1 MTQPGKPPTSDAE
14 WARNTERRVAHLESP
29 NTVRIGPWVISSQDG
44 DLIATKPGEEI
55 VFGTVPEQTE
65 VPDVTRGYISTTVNN
80 YVELI
85 EESIGNP
92 NGGGGLPKI
101 KDFLN
106 GKWDDLVE
114 TQEVADSRMKAGN
127 NLVTN
132 PSFNKPIYYVGDG
145 SYVTDI
151 KRTGTQAARLV
162 ANGTLRKLPLICD
175 TEGPVF
181 VTATAGDIF
190 YVEAWVWGASGNS
203 QTSGGANGIQFYV
216 YAYDKDGNQISVP
229 LTTNGVNA
237 STGLNNQWTRFYGYI
252 AIPTTGAYT
261 ATASMTAYLVLN
273 TNVTSGSVFTF
284 DDPILRAD
292 SLVNSWNYI
301 YDGANGTTGS
311 FGKLPFDLL
320 NPIQNL
326 RQTSIAAASGASGAM
341 NTALAAASGASGARS
356 LAQDTIDAIVI
367 GLKAWTGI
375 DLAPGDVQTAS
386 EKVSTALATLSTV
399 TSNLV
404 AQREAGMFYGVAINE
419 SFTDYTSGSTLG
431 AKWSGWASGTGSA
444 VWGIDTYLNLGVPGT
459 GYAMMKPVSG
469 ASSRTAAVKLVEQS
483 LTQYQRI
490 GIVFNDIGHA
500 TESAPSSGTRH
511 WTRILGR
518 INADKTQYVF
528 VEFRATEVIIGFNN
542 GSGGDQYWSGSL
554 KTYSYKAGVPYWF
567 ECGLT
572 QSAERSFK
580 LWEGTTA
587 ITTAVDSSLAS
598 AVSDDGHCGAG
609 FAGWITDHRYVPAAV
624 AGFTLLDNVPPFIR
638 GMGFR
643 ASNLTD
649 SDNFQVDVTNSTPP
663 IDPMTGFFPDNW
675 FVQEYCTGNML
686 YTESDNT
693 LTVSE
698 PGHYLVVI
706 AQKGSY
712 AVQGIGTVSG
722 RVSACIYVDSGSG
735 EFIERQFYPST
746 QWSNIKESFG
756 GVFTVYLQGGDKIRP
771 GWKSWWETSG
781 NSYMGSTVG
790 ETYFGVTFL
799 HNRYEKVTS
808 V

>member
-1 MTQPGKPPTSDAE
+1 MDDAE
-14 WARNTERRVAHLESP
+14 WARDTEKRLRQLESRD
-29 NTVRIGPWVISSQDG
+29 TMRVGPWVLSSRDG

-55 VFGTVPEQTE
+55 VIGSIPEQTE
-65 VPDVTRGYISTTVNN
+65 VPDTTRGYVTNIVNN

-85 EESIGNP
+85 EDSIGNP

-106 GKWDDLVE
+106 GKWDDLVA
-114 TQEVADSRMKAGN
+114 TQEVADSRAIAGN
-127 NLVTN
+127 NIVSN
-132 PSFNKPIYYVGDG
+132 PGFNTEGFYLGDG
-145 SYVTDI
+145 VYVTDL
-151 KRTGTQAARLV
+151 KRTGSRAARVV
-162 ANGTLRKLPLICD
+162 ANGTLKRIPL
-175 TEGPVF
+175 TVN
-181 VTATAGDIF
+181 ATGELRIAATPGDIF
-190 YVEAWVWGASGNS
+190 YVEAWVWGASANT
-203 QTSGGANGIQFYV
+203 QTSGGANGIAFYIDV
-216 YAYDKDGNQISVP
+216 FNTAGTKLGSS
-229 LTTNGVNA
+229 LTTTSPTAG
-237 STGLNNQWTRFYGYI
+237 TGLSNQWSKFTGYI
-252 AIPTTGAYT
+252 TIPNVAPYNGA
-261 ATASMTAYLVLN
+261 ATMTPYIVVN
-273 TNVTSGSVFTF
+273 TNVTPGDVYTF
-284 DDPILRAD
+284 DDPIVRVD
-292 SLVNSWNYI
+292 SLVNSWSYV
-301 YDGANGTTGS
+301 YDGTNGTTGS

-320 NPIQNL
+320 NPLQNL
-326 RQTSIAAASGASGAM
+326 RTTAITAASGASGAM
-341 NTALAAASGASGARS
+341 NTALLAASGASGARG
-356 LAQDTIDAIVI
+356 LAQDTIAAIVI

-375 DLAPGDVQTAS
+375 DLAPGDVQTAA

-404 AQREAGMFYGVAINE
+404 SQREAGMFYGVAINE
-419 SFTDYTSGSTLG
+419 SFTDYTPGSTLG
-431 AKWSGWASGTGSA
+431 AKWSGWASGTGTA

-459 GYAMMKPVSG
+459 GYAMMKPMAG
-469 ASSRTAAVKLVEQS
+469 ANSRTAAVKLVEQS
-483 LTQYQRI
+483 LTQFQRI

-500 TESAPSSGTRH
+500 TDRAATSGTRH

-528 VEFRATEVIIGFNN
+528 VEFRSTEVIIGFNN

-554 KTYSYKAGVPYWF
+554 KTYRYKAGVPYWF
-567 ECGLT
+567 ECGLS

-587 ITTAVDSSLAS
+587 ITTAVDSGLAS

-609 FAGWITDHRYVPAAV
+609 FAGWVQDHRYVPAAV
-624 AGFTLLDNVPPFIR
+624 AGFTLLDNVPPFVR
-638 GMGFR
+638 GMSFR
-643 ASNLTD
+643 ASNLTN
-649 SDNFQVDVTNSTPP
+649 SSNFQVEHTSSTPLTP
-663 IDPMTGFFPDNW
+663 KTGFFPSNW
-675 FVQEYCTGNML
+675 FAQEYCTGNLL
-686 YTESDNT
+686 YDEANNT

-712 AVQGIGTVSG
+712 ALQGGVVSG
-722 RVSACIYVDSGSG
+722 RVSAAIFIDSGSG

-771 GWKSWWETSG
+771 GWKSWWTTSG
-781 NSYMGSTVG
+781 NSYMGSSVG

>member
-55 VFGTVPEQTE
+55 VFGQLPDEDTVS
-65 VPDVTRGYISTTVNN
+65 DVTRGFVTGQIG
-80 YVELI
+80 LI

-114 TQEVADSRMKAGN
+114 TTEVADSRMKAGN

-181 VTATAGDIF
+181 VTATAGDI
-190 YVEAWVWGASGNS
+190 YYAEAWVWGGSGNS
-203 QTSGGANGIQFYV
+203 QTSGGANGIQFYI
-216 YAYDKDGNQISVP
+216 YAYDKDGTQISVP
-229 LTTNGVNA
+229 LTTNGVNT
-237 STGLNNQWTRFYGYI
+237 STGLNGQWTKFTGYI

-273 TNVTSGSVFTF
+273 ENVTSGSVFTF

-326 RQTSIAAASGASGAM
+326 RQKALDGASGASGAL
-341 NTALAAASGASGARS
+341 NTAQAAASGASGART
-356 LAQDTIDAIVI
+356 LAQDTINAIVI

-375 DLAPGDVQTAS
+375 DLAPADVQTAG
-386 EKVSTALATLSTV
+386 EKVATALSTLSTV

-404 AQREAGMFYGVAINE
+404 AQRDAGMFYGTAVHENFA
-419 SFTDYTSGSTLG
+419 DYTIGSTTG
-431 AKWSGWASGTGSA
+431 PKWTAWASGTGTA
-444 VWGIDTYLNLGVPGT
+444 VWGIDAQYPGYSDE
-459 GYAMMKPVSG
+459 YAVMKPLAG
-469 ASSRTAAVKLVEQS
+469 ANSRHAGVRLVQQTA
-483 LTQYQRI
+483 TRFQRI
-490 GIVFNDIGHA
+490 GIVFSDIGRN
-500 TESAPSSGTRH
+500 TESAPTSGLRH
-511 WTRILGR
+511 YTRIYGR
-518 INADKTQYVF
+518 VNADRTQYVF
-528 VEFRATEVIIGFNN
+528 AEFRATEVVIGFNN
-542 GSGGDQYWSGSL
+542 GTGGDQFFSGSL
-554 KTYSYKAGVPYWF
+554 KAYTYKAGFPYWF
-567 ECGLT
+567 ECGT
-572 QSAERSFK
+572 SQAAERTFK

-587 ITTAVDSSLAS
+587 ITTGLDTGAAS
-598 AVSDDGHCGAG
+598 ALSDTGHCGAG
-609 FAGWITDHRYVPAAV
+609 FGGWVTDHRYIPAKV

-638 GMGFR
+638 GMGFK
-643 ASNLTD
+643 AYNWTNAA
-649 SDNFQVDVTNSTPP
+649 NFQVEVTNATSP
-663 IDPMTGFFPDNW
+663 IVPKTGFFPTNW
-675 FVQEYCTGNML
+675 YGTGPEYCTANML
-686 YTESDNT
+686 WDSANNT

-698 PGHYLVVI
+698 PGHYLVTI

-712 AVQGIGTVSG
+712 AVQSLGAASG
-722 RVSACIYVDSGSG
+722 RVSACVFVDDGSG
-735 EFIERQFYPST
+735 EWVARDIYPST
-746 QWSNIKESFG
+746 QWSSTKESFG
-756 GVFTVYLQGGDKIRP
+756 GTFVVYLQGGDKIRP
-771 GWKSWWETSG
+771 GWKSWWNTSG
-781 NSYMGSTVG
+781 NSYMGSSEG

-799 HNRYEKVTS
+799 HNRYEKVVS
-808 V
+808 IE

>member
-1 MTQPGKPPTSDAE
+1 MTQPGKPPASDAE

-101 KDFLN
+101 KDFLS

-114 TQEVADSRMKAGN
+114 TQEVADSRLRAGN

-132 PSFNKPIYYVGDG
+132 PSFNKPIYFIGDG

-151 KRTGTQAARLV
+151 KRTGTQAARLT

-175 TEGPVF
+175 TDGPVT

-190 YVEAWVWGASGNS
+190 YAEAWVWGASGNT

-216 YAYDKDGNQISVP
+216 YAYDKDGAQISVP

-301 YDGANGTTGS
+301 YDGTNGTTGS

-320 NPIQNL
+320 NPLQNL
-326 RQTSIAAASGASGAM
+326 RNTAISAASGASGAM
-341 NTALAAASGASGARS
+341 NTALLAASGASGARG
-356 LAQDTIDAIVI
+356 LAQDTIAAIVI

-375 DLAPGDVQTAS
+375 DLAPGDVQTAA

-404 AQREAGMFYGVAINE
+404 SQREAGMFYGVAINE
-419 SFTDYTSGSTLG
+419 SFTDYTPGSTLG

-444 VWGIDTYLNLGVPGT
+444 VWGIDTYLNLGLPGT
-459 GYAMMKPVSG
+459 GYAMMKPMAG
-469 ASSRTAAVKLVEQS
+469 ANSRTAAVKLVEQS
-483 LTQYQRI
+483 LTQFQRI

-500 TESAPSSGTRH
+500 TESAPTSGWSRH

-528 VEFRATEVIIGFNN
+528 VEFRSTEVIIGFNN

-554 KTYSYKAGVPYWF
+554 KTYRYKAGVPYWF
-567 ECGLT
+567 ECGLS

-587 ITTAVDSSLAS
+587 ITTAVDSGLAS

-609 FAGWITDHRYVPAAV
+609 FAGWVQDHRYVPAAV
-624 AGFTLLDNVPPFIR
+624 SGFTLLDNVPPFVR
-638 GMGFR
+638 GMSFR
-643 ASNLTD
+643 ASNLTN
-649 SDNFQVDVTNSTPP
+649 SSNFQVGHTSSTPLTP
-663 IDPMTGFFPDNW
+663 KTGFFPSNW
-675 FVQEYCTGNML
+675 FAQEYCTGNLL
-686 YTESDNT
+686 YDEANNT

-712 AVQGIGTVSG
+712 ALQGGVVSG
-722 RVSACIYVDSGSG
+722 RVSAAIFIDSGSG

-771 GWKSWWETSG
+771 GWKSWWTTSG
-781 NSYMGSTVG
+781 NSYMGSSVG